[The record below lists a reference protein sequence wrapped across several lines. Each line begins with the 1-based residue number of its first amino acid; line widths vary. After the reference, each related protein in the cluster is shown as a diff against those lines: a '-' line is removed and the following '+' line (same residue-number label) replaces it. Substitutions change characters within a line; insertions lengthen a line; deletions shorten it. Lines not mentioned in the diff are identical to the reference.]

1 MRLDDVTTL
10 VFDVM
15 GTVVDIDGSIA
26 ARTTAS
32 LGSYGVPADAAERLL
47 ADAEARLARG
57 MDDVVA
63 GRAPWRSHRELRAE
77 ALAQA
82 LAAAGI
88 DGLPADVTG
97 ELATVVERLDAWP
110 DSAEALARLRTSKM
124 VVALSNADVAELVG
138 LSAHAGL
145 AWHGVLSAE
154 RARQYKPHP
163 SVYLMALE
171 QLAAEPDEVML
182 VAAHPWDLRAAA
194 EHGFATAYIA
204 RPCAVRPTAGDA
216 FDLHADDL
224 GHLARLLEA

>member
-32 LGSYGVPADAAERLL
+32 ERLL
-47 ADAEARLARG
+47 ADAEARLARS

-63 GRAPWRSHRELRAE
+63 GRAPWRSHRELRAD
-77 ALAQA
+77 A
-82 LAAAGI
+82 LAAAG
-88 DGLPADVTG
+88 LPEDVVA
-97 ELATVVERLDAWP
+97 ELATVIERLDPWP
-110 DSAEALARLRTSKM
+110 DSPDALARLRTSKT
-124 VVALSNADVAELVG
+124 VVALSNADTAELVA

-154 RARQYKPHP
+154 RARNFKPHP

-171 QLAAEPDEVML
+171 LLGAEPDEAML

-194 EHGFATAYIA
+194 EHGYATAYIA
-204 RPCAVRPTAGDA
+204 RPGAVRPTAGDA

-224 GHLARLLEA
+224 GHLAHLLEARN

>member
-1 MRLDDVTTL
+1 MPAARLDDVTTL

-26 ARTTAS
+26 AER
-32 LGSYGVPADAAERLL
+32 VPP
-47 ADAEARLARG
+47 DAEEKLARA

-63 GRAPWRSHRELRAE
+63 GRAPWRSHRALRAE
-77 ALAQA
+77 ALA
-82 LAAAGI
+82 AAG
-88 DGLPADVTG
+88 LPDDVVA
-97 ELATVVERLDAWP
+97 ELATVIERLDPWP
-110 DSAEALARLRTSKM
+110 DSAEALARLRTSKT
-124 VVALSNADVAELVG
+124 VVALSNADVAELVA

-204 RPCAVRPTAGDA
+204 RPGAVRPTAGDA